1 MKIKV
6 KVFRFN
12 PEVDKKPYFETFK
25 VPYLKGMTVLD
36 DLIYIQE
43 NLDSTLSFRWEC
55 RSAICGACGITL
67 NGKPVLACQTLV
79 DPKKINVIEPLK
91 NFAVEKDLIV
101 ELTPVLEKLKR
112 IRPYLQKGK
121 GKIKTKKQAE
131 TSKDFRKC
139 IECGCCIAF
148 SETIKKYPQVIDPMA
163 MVKLARFKTD
173 PRDDLPRKKI
183 AQAEGIKNYSHQ
195 EAKRLKK
202 SCPLQ
207 INIEKAIRVLKK

>member
-1 MKIKV
+1 MKVKIKI
-6 KVFRFN
+6 FRFN
-12 PEVDKKPYFETFK
+12 PNVDKNPYFDKFT
-25 VPYLKGMTVLD
+25 VPYLKGMAVLD
-36 DLIYIQE
+36 SLIYIQE

-55 RSAICGACGITL
+55 RSAICGTCGITL
-67 NGKPVLACQTLV
+67 DGKPVLACQTLIN
-79 DPKKINVIEPLK
+79 PKKNNTIEPLK
-91 NFAVEKDLIV
+91 NFSVEKDLIV
-101 ELTPVLEKLKR
+101 DLTPVLEKLKR

-121 GKIKTKKQAE
+121 KEIKTKAQAE
-131 TSKDFRKC
+131 ASKDFRKC

-148 SETIKKYPQVIDPMA
+148 SQVVERYPQILDPMA
-163 MVKLARFKTD
+163 LVKLARFKTD
-173 PRDDLPRKKI
+173 PRDDLPREKI